1 VDHGKDEEKDFAVTS
16 ASSTTTS
23 STTTSST
30 TSGSTAMSVDIDPA
44 TGSQPAPPD
53 PAVVSS
59 TDAATASFGPATA
72 LVCRECGQRYDLGAR
87 YACDECFGPLEV
99 GYDFGSVTR
108 EQIEAGPASIWRYAP
123 LLPVPAQAW
132 QRPVDLAPG
141 WTRLHRADHLAAAL
155 GMRTLWV
162 KDDSGNPTHS
172 FKDRVVAVALTAA
185 HTLGLRTVACASTG
199 NLAGAVAAA
208 AARAGMR
215 SVVLIP
221 DDLEDGK
228 TLNAAVYGGT
238 LVAIEG
244 NYDDV
249 NRLCSEVAF
258 ENEDWGFVNVTLRPF
273 YAEGSKT
280 VGFEVAEQLGWRLP
294 EQVISPIAS
303 GSLLTKVDKAWREL
317 TSLGLVPA
325 TAYRVFGAQATG
337 CSPVSQAFAAG
348 TDVVRPV
355 KPDTIAKSLAIG
367 NPADGPYALD
377 VVRRTGG
384 AIADVSDAEVVE
396 GIRLLAETEGI
407 FAETAGGVTVAV
419 LRKLLATG
427 VADPDAETVVLNTG
441 DGLKTLDAVAGVVG
455 PTATIRPTLDAFRAA
470 ELGPHPEAGQ
480 L

>member
-1 VDHGKDEEKDFAVTS
+1 VTS
-16 ASSTTTS
+16 LSIDPRA
-23 STTTSST
+23 
-30 TSGSTAMSVDIDPA
+30 AVSVDAAVPA
-44 TGSQPAPPD
+44 
-53 PAVVSS
+53 
-59 TDAATASFGPATA
+59 DAAAPQPLAFGPARA
-72 LVCRECGQRYDLGAR
+72 LLCRECGQRYELGAR

-99 GYDFGSVTR
+99 GYEYGDVTR
-108 EQIEAGPASIWRYAP
+108 SQIEAGPPSIWRYAP
-123 LLPVPAQAW
+123 LLPVPADAAA
-132 QRPVDLAPG
+132 RPTDLSPG

-155 GMRTLWV
+155 GMRRLWV

-172 FKDRVVAVALTAA
+172 FKDRVVAVAMTAA
-185 HTLGLRTVACASTG
+185 HTLGLTTVACASTG

-208 AARAGMR
+208 AARAGIR
-215 SVVLIP
+215 SMVLIP
-221 DDLEDGK
+221 HDLEDGK
-228 TLNAAVYGGT
+228 TVNAAVYGGT

-258 ENEDWGFVNVTLRPF
+258 EHEDWGFVNVTLRPF

-280 VGFEVAEQLGWRLP
+280 VGFEIAEQLGWRLP
-294 EQVISPIAS
+294 EQVVCPIAS

-317 TSLGLVPA
+317 GSLGLVETTP
-325 TAYRVFGAQATG
+325 YRVFGAQATG

-348 TDVVRPV
+348 QDVVRPV

-407 FAETAGGVTVAV
+407 FAETAGGVTLAV
-419 LRKLLATG
+419 LRKLLAQG
-427 VADPDAETVVLNTG
+427 LVDPDAETVLLNTG
-441 DGLKTLDAVAGVVG
+441 DGLKTLDAVSGVVG
-455 PTATIRPTLDAFRAA
+455 PTVTIGPSLEAFRAA
-470 ELGPHPEAGQ
+470 GLDINPQEGPA
-480 L
+480 